1 MFYKMSSSE
10 LLRKSPGN
18 LLRNFLRHVLE
29 MKSGEELQQRVYNAV
44 LRRTIKRYIYKDDV
58 LTLTLLNNTK
68 IKIDPSP
75 LLDCITASGVALNNI
90 KEIQAEMNDPS
101 EKVWEAFNI
110 QTLTGTV
117 LQVEVKYH
125 LFNAGPARASAGA
138 AYSPRIYEMLQS
150 SRLTQFW

>member
-1 MFYKMSSSE
+1 MFNKMSSSE
-10 LLRKSPGN
+10 LLRKRPGN
-18 LLRNFLRHVLE
+18 LLQNFLRHVLK

-44 LRRTIKRYIYKDDV
+44 LRRTIDEEDEGYV

-110 QTLTGTV
+110 QTNKGTV

-150 SRLTQFW
+150 SRLTQFR

>member
-1 MFYKMSSSE
+1 MSPSE

-58 LTLTLLNNTK
+58 LTLTLLNNTE

-75 LLDCITASGVALNNI
+75 LLDCITASGVPLNNI
-90 KEIQAEMNDPS
+90 KKIQARLMGIT
-101 EKVWEAFNI
+101 EKDWEGFYV
-110 QTLTGTV
+110 QTLTGTL
-117 LQVEVKYH
+117 LQVEVSNI
-125 LFNAGPARASAGA
+125 LLSAS
-138 AYSPRIYEMLQS
+138 YSPRIYEMLQS
-150 SRLTQFW
+150 SRLTQFR